1 MPTAAQVA
9 SLYRISYQLTYIML
23 QPIYLIC
30 IDNRTRNVYIL
41 AGYDEEIE
49 FQILPNGELSD
60 EPN

>member
-30 IDNRTRNVYIL
+30 VDNRTRNIYIL

-49 FQILPNGELSD
+49 FQILLNGELSD

>member
-1 MPTAAQVA
+1 MPTAAQLA

-30 IDNRTRNVYIL
+30 VDNRTRNIYIL

-49 FQILPNGELSD
+49 FQILPTGELSD

>member
-30 IDNRTRNVYIL
+30 VDNRTRNIYIL
-41 AGYDEEIE
+41 AGYDEEIK
-49 FQILPNGELSD
+49 FQILPNGDLSD